1 MRQKVRPFRFFV
13 LAVAFLSLFAQGFST
28 HAAGISR
35 EIADEMNL
43 RKAVFER
50 VMERADR
57 FRNSA
62 SALRLDA
69 ESVRF
74 AIQNGWENATQED
87 IFRQNATEN
96 ESETD
101 FLLRALDSLGAC
113 ESVERAKTFART
125 GTDRHGNYREFST
138 QEQFRFAAIGFSEG
152 VRESAEITVS
162 VRILAQWKRGS
173 ERLILVAVTDSAQCP
188 LPFPEQD
195 SMPTQFA
202 CVTGG
207 GTLSDF
213 QNTLIFA
220 TFTPNTLA
228 GVVWTASEKLPYISD
243 FRLVNTLSA
252 GRKPIL
258 LI

>member
-1 MRQKVRPFRFFV
+1 MRQKVRPFRFFT

-28 HAAGISR
+28 HAAGIFC
-35 EIADEMNL
+35 EIVDEMNL

-50 VMERADR
+50 VVERADL

-62 SALRLDA
+62 EALRLDA
-69 ESVRF
+69 ESVQF
-74 AIQNGWENATQED
+74 AIQNGWENATRED
-87 IFRQNATEN
+87 VLRKSTTKT

-138 QEQFRFAAIGFSEG
+138 QEQFRFAAIGFSTG
-152 VRESAEITVS
+152 VRESAEITTS
-162 VRILAQWKRGS
+162 VRILAQWKRDS
-173 ERLILVAVTDSAQCP
+173 ERLIVAAVTDSAQCP
-188 LPFPEQD
+188 LPFPGQD

-220 TFTPNTLA
+220 AFTPNTLA
-228 GVVWTASEKLPYISD
+228 GAVRTVCEKLPNISD

>member
-1 MRQKVRPFRFFV
+1 
-13 LAVAFLSLFAQGFST
+13 
-28 HAAGISR
+28 
-35 EIADEMNL
+35 
-43 RKAVFER
+43 
-50 VMERADR
+50 
-57 FRNSA
+57 
-62 SALRLDA
+62 
-69 ESVRF
+69 
-74 AIQNGWENATQED
+74 
-87 IFRQNATEN
+87 TEN
-96 ESETD
+96 TSENTSENMTENDSETD

-138 QEQFRFAAIGFSEG
+138 QEQFRFAAIDFSAGAQEC
-152 VRESAEITVS
+152 AEVAVS
-162 VRILAQWKRGS
+162 VRILAQWKRTS
-173 ERLILVAVTDSAQCP
+173 ERLILVAMTDSARGP

-213 QNTLIFA
+213 QNTLTFA
-220 TFTPNTLA
+220 AFTPNTLA
-228 GVVWTASEKLPYISD
+228 DAVRTVSEKLPYISD